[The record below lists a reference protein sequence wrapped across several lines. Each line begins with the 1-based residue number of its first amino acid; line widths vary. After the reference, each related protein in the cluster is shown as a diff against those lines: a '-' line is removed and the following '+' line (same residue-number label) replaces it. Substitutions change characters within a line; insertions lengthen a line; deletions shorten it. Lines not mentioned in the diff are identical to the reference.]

1 MPNHFFRQIYS
12 TFNLNFK
19 KSSFL
24 TFLLLSIT
32 YLSGFLF
39 PFTSSAQAQIFDLSD
54 SSKVYELGENVFV
67 LPDTEGTL
75 TIDDVT
81 KTDKGKDFKVY
92 KDIKSI
98 YDNAIDIYWIRFTL
112 KNTFATR
119 KMYLLKAKDA
129 EVAYLYTPTT
139 NGVSYIRSEDG
150 IIFPHHSRN
159 VKIDRSACFVVALDR
174 FESKTFFLRIE
185 HRTEFAKQ
193 NKKLLN
199 TLEHLTIEDL
209 ARSIELSKE
218 RRYYQGFY
226 LGAMV
231 LLALNS
237 LFVSFLFNDK
247 RYLYYVGLLFMAA
260 ILNMIFEEYL
270 VEFFIPNN
278 ADKNW
283 LLVVPVTTL
292 LCFFYTLFF
301 RSFLNLK
308 KLTPFWDKFF
318 IGIAGLCLV
327 IFGLTFIGIYKMQ
340 WMVFLLVFTISIA
353 LVVNIGVV
361 IKFKHRPASFLLAA
375 NLVYFV
381 GILIFALAQL
391 EVIPRS
397 YFTMHTSEIA
407 DILLGLFVS
416 LGLADRVNYLRT
428 EIERRNEENR
438 ALIEKQKTKLEKE
451 VAERTREIT
460 KINMELVTQQEEV
473 TRQKEQIEKANDN
486 LKEQQGELRK
496 AYQDINLLSDIGR
509 DITASLDIGVIINTV
524 YKHVEKMMDTTVFGI
539 GTYDAEREVIGFSHF
554 YKDGEMVAYRE
565 TSINDDRLS
574 TWCVRNKK
582 PVFINDFDEEY
593 GQYLQE
599 KARGVL
605 VEERNSII
613 YYPLIQEEKLLG
625 VITVQSPLKNAYS
638 RNHYRILESLAAYI
652 TIALSN
658 YDAYQTI
665 QLAKDEIDRKNLQIT
680 DSLRYARDIQGVILP
695 GERRFKRMFKE
706 HFLLYKPKDFVSGDF
721 FWAEQY
727 ENKTFVAVIDCT
739 GHGVPGAFMSLIGTM
754 QLNQILSQTQ
764 EPSQILD
771 NLHIGIKTALK
782 QDIYN
787 NDDGMDV
794 CLCSIEH
801 LEEINRYKII
811 FAGAK
816 RPLYYVSENS
826 LHQLKGTRKT
836 IGGRGKNE
844 KPFEQEEIWLNEGDT
859 LYLTTDGYVDQSS
872 PRNKKIGTMQLLTWL
887 EQVSSQPMNKQGEFL
902 KEELKRHQQYVEQRD
917 DITLLGIRL

>member
-1 MPNHFFRQIYS
+1 LPTDFFRQNHYL
-12 TFNLNFK
+12 FNTNFK

-24 TFLLLSIT
+24 RFFCLSLTFLL
-32 YLSGFLF
+32 GFLLSF
-39 PFTSSAQAQIFDLSD
+39 SAQAQVFDLND
-54 SSKVYELGENVFV
+54 STKIYDLGEDVFV
-67 LPDTEGTL
+67 LPDKEGTY
-75 TIDDVT
+75 TIDDVSR
-81 KTDKGKDFKVY
+81 TDKVKGFKLY
-92 KDIKSI
+92 KDIKPV
-98 YDNAIDIYWIRFTL
+98 YEDDTDIYWVRFTL
-112 KNTFATR
+112 KNTFSTR
-119 KMYLLKAKDA
+119 KLYLLKAKDA

-139 NGVSYIRSEDG
+139 NGISYIRSEDG
-150 IIFPHHSRN
+150 IIFPHASRN
-159 VKIDRSACFVVALDR
+159 IKIDRSACFVVTLDR

-185 HRTEFAKQ
+185 HRTAFAKQ
-193 NKKLLN
+193 NKRLLN

-209 ARSIELSKE
+209 ARAIELSKE

-237 LFVSFLFNDK
+237 LFVSFLFSDR

-260 ILNMIFEEYL
+260 LFNMIFEEYL
-270 VEFFIPNN
+270 IEFFVPN
-278 ADKNW
+278 DPTINW
-283 LLVVPVTTL
+283 LLVVPVTSL
-292 LCFFYTLFF
+292 LWFFYTLFF

-308 KLTPFWDKFF
+308 KLAPFWDKFF
-318 IGIAGLCLV
+318 IGIAVLCLV
-327 IFGLTFIGIYKMQ
+327 ILGLTFVGFYKMQ

-353 LVVNIGVV
+353 LVINIVIVV
-361 IKFKHRPASFLLAA
+361 KFKHRPASFLLAA
-375 NLVYFV
+375 NVVYFG
-381 GILIFALAQL
+381 GIIVFALAQL
-391 EVIPRS
+391 EVLPRS
-397 YFTMHTSEIA
+397 YFTMHASQAA

-428 EIERRNEENR
+428 EIERRNNENR
-438 ALIEKQKTKLEKE
+438 ALIEEQKTKLEKE

-460 KINMELVTQQEEV
+460 KINMELFTQQEEV

-486 LKEQQGELRK
+486 LKGQQGELRK

-524 YKHVEKMMDTTVFGI
+524 YKHVEEMMDATVFGI
-539 GTYDAEREVIGFSHF
+539 GTYDAEREIIGFSHF
-554 YKDGEMVAYRE
+554 YKEGKMVPYRE
-565 TSINDDRLS
+565 ASINDDRLS
-574 TWCVRNKK
+574 TWCARNKK
-582 PVFINDFDEEY
+582 PIFINDFDEEY
-593 GQYLQE
+593 SKYLEE

-652 TIALSN
+652 TIGLSN

-695 GERRFKRMFKE
+695 GERRFKRIFKE
-706 HFLLYKPKDFVSGDF
+706 HFLLYRPKDFVSGDF
-721 FWAEQY
+721 FWVEEY
-727 ENKTFVAVIDCT
+727 ENKTFVGVIDCT

-754 QLNQILSQTQ
+754 QLNQILSKTQ

-771 NLHIGIKTALK
+771 QLHIGIKKALK

-836 IGGRGKNE
+836 IGGRSKND
-844 KPFEQEEIWLNEGDT
+844 KLFEQEEIWLNEGDT
-859 LYLTTDGYVDQSS
+859 LYLTTDGYVDQAS
-872 PRNKKIGTMQLLTWL
+872 PRQKKIGTMQLLTWL
-887 EQVSSQPMNKQGEFL
+887 EQIAAQPMNKQGEFL
-902 KEELKRHQQYVEQRD
+902 KDELERHQQYVEQRD

>member
-1 MPNHFFRQIYS
+1 LS
-12 TFNLNFK
+12 LL
-19 KSSFL
+19 FL
-24 TFLLLSIT
+24 G
-32 YLSGFLF
+32 GFLVNF
-39 PFTSSAQAQIFDLSD
+39 SAQAQIFDLND
-54 SSKVYELGENVFV
+54 STKVYSLGEEVFV
-67 LPDTEGTL
+67 LPDTEGSL
-75 TIDDVT
+75 TIDDVSR
-81 KTDKGKDFKVY
+81 TDKVKEFGLY
-92 KDIKSI
+92 KDTKPV
-98 YDNAIDIYWIRFTL
+98 YDDNTNIYWVRFTL
-112 KNTFATR
+112 KNTFSTR
-119 KMYLLKAKDA
+119 KLYLLKAKDA

-139 NGVSYIRSEDG
+139 NGISYIRSEDG
-150 IIFPHHSRN
+150 IIFPHYSRN
-159 VKIDRSACFVVALDR
+159 IKIDRSACFVITLDR

-193 NKKLLN
+193 NKQILN

-209 ARSIELSKE
+209 ARAIELSKE

-237 LFVSFLFNDK
+237 LFVSFLFRDK

-260 ILNMIFEEYL
+260 LLNMIFEEYL
-270 VEFFIPNN
+270 IEFFIPN
-278 ADKNW
+278 DPTTNW
-283 LLVVPVTTL
+283 LLIVPITAL
-292 LCFFYTLFF
+292 LWFFYTLFF

-308 KLTPFWDKFF
+308 KVAPFWDKFF
-318 IGIAGLCLV
+318 IGIAGLCL
-327 IFGLTFIGIYKMQ
+327 ITFALTFLDIYKMQ
-340 WMVFLLVFTISIA
+340 WMVGLLVFTISIA
-353 LVVNIGVV
+353 LVVNIGIVV
-361 IKFKHRPASFLLAA
+361 KLKHRPASFLLAA
-375 NLVYFV
+375 NLVYFG

-391 EVIPRS
+391 ELIPRS
-397 YFTMHTSEIA
+397 YFSMHASQVA

-438 ALIEKQKTKLEKE
+438 ILIEEQKTKLERE

-486 LKEQQGELRK
+486 LKGQQGELRK

-524 YKHVEKMMDTTVFGI
+524 YKHVDEMMDATVFGI
-539 GTYDAEREVIGFSHF
+539 GTYDAEREMIGFSHF
-554 YKDGEMVAYRE
+554 YKEGEMVPYRE

-593 GQYLQE
+593 SQYLIE

-613 YYPLIQEEKLLG
+613 YYPLIQEGKLLG

-658 YDAYQTI
+658 YNAYQTI

-695 GERRFKRMFKE
+695 GERRLNRVFKE

-721 FWAEQY
+721 FWIEEY

-754 QLNQILSQTQ
+754 QLNQIVSKTQ

-771 NLHIGIKTALK
+771 QLHIGIKKALK

-794 CLCSIEH
+794 CLCCIEH
-801 LEEINRYKII
+801 LEEINRYKVV

-816 RPLYYVSENS
+816 RPLYYVNEDS

-836 IGGRGKNE
+836 IGGRSKNE

-872 PRNKKIGTMQLLTWL
+872 PRKKKIGTMQLLTWL
-887 EQVSSQPMNKQGEFL
+887 EQINAQTMYKQGEFL
-902 KEELKRHQQYVEQRD
+902 KEELKRHQQYMEQRD

>member
-1 MPNHFFRQIYS
+1 M
-12 TFNLNFK
+12 
-19 KSSFL
+19 FL
-24 TFLLLSIT
+24 KLLGLLLFFT
-32 YLSGFLF
+32 LYLAPNFFL
-39 PFTSSAQAQIFDLSD
+39 QAQVFDLDD
-54 SSKVYELGENVFV
+54 STKVYTLGKDVFI
-67 LPDTEGTL
+67 LPDKEGTL
-75 TIDDVT
+75 TIDDVSRT
-81 KTDKGKDFKVY
+81 NKVKDFKLY
-92 KDIKSI
+92 RDTEDI
-98 YDNAIDIYWIRFTL
+98 YDDNIDVYWVRFTL
-112 KNTFATR
+112 KNTFPSNR
-119 KMYLLKAKDA
+119 MYLLKAKDV
-129 EVAYLYTPTT
+129 EVAYLYTPTS
-139 NGVSYIRSEDG
+139 NGISYLRAEDG
-150 IIFPHHSRN
+150 VIYPLHSRSI
-159 VKIDRSACFVVALDR
+159 KMDRSACFVIPLNR

-185 HRTEFAKQ
+185 HRTKFSKQ
-193 NKKLLN
+193 NKEGLN
-199 TLEHLTIEDL
+199 ALRHITVEGL
-209 ARSIELSKE
+209 ASAIELSKE

-237 LFVSFLFNDK
+237 LFVSFLFRDK
-247 RYLYYVGLLFMAA
+247 RYLYYVGLLLMAA
-260 ILNMIFEEYL
+260 FLNMIFEEYL
-270 VEFFIPNN
+270 IEFFIPNN
-278 ADKNW
+278 PAINW
-283 LLVVPVTTL
+283 LLVVPVISL
-292 LCFFYTLFF
+292 LWFFYTLFF

-308 KLTPFWDKFF
+308 KIAPFWDKFF
-318 IGIAGLCLV
+318 IGIAILCL
-327 IFGLTFIGIYKMQ
+327 IILGLSIVGFHKMDLMIG
-340 WMVFLLVFTISIA
+340 LLIFTISSA
-353 LVVNIGVV
+353 LIVNIGIV

-375 NLVYFV
+375 NIVYFS
-381 GILIFALAQL
+381 GIFIFIFAQ
-391 EVIPRS
+391 ENFIPNS
-397 YFTMHTSEIA
+397 YFAMHASQIA

-428 EIERRNEENR
+428 EIERKNEDNR
-438 ALIEKQKTKLEKE
+438 TLIEEQKTKLEKE
-451 VAERTREIT
+451 VSERTREIT

-496 AYQDINLLSDIGR
+496 AYQDINLLSDIGQ

-524 YKHVEKMMDTTVFGI
+524 YKHVDEMMDTTVFGI
-539 GTYDAEREVIGFSHF
+539 GTYNPEKETIGFSHF
-554 YKDGEMVAYRE
+554 YKNGEILPYRE
-565 TSINDDRLS
+565 TPIQDDRLS
-574 TWCVRNKK
+574 TWCARNKK

-593 GQYLQE
+593 SQYLE
-599 KARGVL
+599 GKTRGVL

-638 RNHYRILESLAAYI
+638 RSQYRILESMAAYI

-665 QLAKDEIDRKNLQIT
+665 QSAKDEIDRKNLQIT

-695 GERRFKRMFKE
+695 GVRRFNRTFKD

-721 FWAEQY
+721 FWIEEY

-754 QLNQILSQTQ
+754 QLNQIVSKTH
-764 EPSQILD
+764 EPSEILD
-771 NLHIGIKTALK
+771 HLHTGIKKALK

-801 LEEINRYKII
+801 LEEINRYKVI

-816 RPLYYVSENS
+816 RPLYYVNENS

-836 IGGRGKNE
+836 IGGRAKNN
-844 KPFEQEEIWLNEGDT
+844 KLFEQDEIWLNEGDA

-872 PRNKKIGTMQLLTWL
+872 PRQKKIGTMQLLTWL
-887 EQVSSQPMNKQGEFL
+887 EQINAQPMSKQGEFL
-902 KEELKRHQQYVEQRD
+902 KEELARHQQYVEQRD

>member
-1 MPNHFFRQIYS
+1 MPNHFFRQNQS
-12 TFNLNFK
+12 LFSFDFKSHSFLRFFCLGFTFLAAFLLNF
-19 KSSFL
+19 SV
-24 TFLLLSIT
+24 
-32 YLSGFLF
+32 
-39 PFTSSAQAQIFDLSD
+39 QAQVFDLND
-54 SSKVYELGENVFV
+54 STKVYALGEEVFI
-67 LPDTEGTL
+67 LPDAEGTF
-75 TIDDVT
+75 TIDDVSR
-81 KTDKGKDFKVY
+81 TDKVKDFRLY
-92 KDIKSI
+92 KDLKPF
-98 YDNAIDIYWIRFTL
+98 YNDNTDIYWVRFTL

-119 KMYLLKAKDA
+119 KLYLLKAKDA

-139 NGVSYIRSEDG
+139 NGISYIRSEDG
-150 IIFPHHSRN
+150 VIFPHASRN
-159 VKIDRSACFVVALDR
+159 IKIDRSACFVVSLDR
-174 FESKTFFLRIE
+174 FESKTFFLRVE

-193 NKKLLN
+193 NKHLLN

-209 ARSIELSKE
+209 ARAIELSKE

-237 LFVSFLFNDK
+237 LFVSFLFRDK

-270 VEFFIPNN
+270 IEFFIPNN
-278 ADKNW
+278 STLNW
-283 LLVVPVTTL
+283 LLIVPVTAL
-292 LCFFYTLFF
+292 LWFFYTLFF

-308 KLTPFWDKFF
+308 KVAPFWDKFF
-318 IGIAGLCLV
+318 IVIAGLCLV
-327 IFGLTFIGIYKMQ
+327 IFALTFLDIYKMQ
-340 WMVFLLVFTISIA
+340 WMVGLLVFTISAA
-353 LVVNIGVV
+353 LVVNIVVV

-375 NLVYFV
+375 NIVYFG

-391 EVIPRS
+391 EFISRT
-397 YFTMHTSEIA
+397 YFTMHASQVA

-428 EIERRNEENR
+428 EIERRNDENR
-438 ALIEKQKTKLEKE
+438 TLIEEQKTKLEKE

-473 TRQKEQIEKANDN
+473 TRQKEQIEKANEN
-486 LKEQQGELRK
+486 LKGQQGELRK

-524 YKHVEKMMDTTVFGI
+524 YKHVDEMMDATVFGI
-539 GTYDAEREVIGFSHF
+539 GTYDAEREMIGFSHF
-554 YKDGEMVAYRE
+554 YKEGEMVPYRE

-574 TWCVRNKK
+574 TWCARNKK

-593 GQYLQE
+593 SQYLQE

-665 QLAKDEIDRKNLQIT
+665 QSAKDEIDRKNLQIT

-695 GERRFKRMFKE
+695 GERRFQRVFKE

-721 FWAEQY
+721 FWVEEY
-727 ENKTFVAVIDCT
+727 EKKTFVAVIDCT

-754 QLNQILSQTQ
+754 QLNQILSKTQ

-771 NLHIGIKTALK
+771 QLHIGIKKALK

-801 LEEINRYKII
+801 LEEINRYKVV

-816 RPLYYVSENS
+816 RPLYYVSEES

-836 IGGRGKNE
+836 IGGRGKNDQ
-844 KPFEQEEIWLNEGDT
+844 PFEQEEIWLNEGDT
-859 LYLTTDGYVDQSS
+859 LYLNRTNCFSTYGKTRRVFERRTSKTSTVY
-872 PRNKKIGTMQLLTWL
+872 RT
-887 EQVSSQPMNKQGEFL
+887 
-902 KEELKRHQQYVEQRD
+902 KR
-917 DITLLGIRL
+917 

>member
-1 MPNHFFRQIYS
+1 MKIFCLVLFFLGSFSFHFS
-12 TFNLNFK
+12 L
-19 KSSFL
+19 
-24 TFLLLSIT
+24 
-32 YLSGFLF
+32 
-39 PFTSSAQAQIFDLSD
+39 QAQTFDLND
-54 SSKVYELGENVFV
+54 STKVYSLGENVFV
-67 LPDTEGTL
+67 LPDTEGTY
-75 TIDDVT
+75 TIDDVSR
-81 KTDKGKDFKVY
+81 TDKVKDFRLY
-92 KDIKSI
+92 KDVKPI
-98 YDNAIDIYWIRFTL
+98 YDDETDIYWVRFTL
-112 KNTFATR
+112 KNTFSSR
-119 KMYLLKAKDA
+119 KLYLLKAKDA

-139 NGVSYIRSEDG
+139 NGISYIRSEDG
-150 IIFPHHSRN
+150 IIFPHTSRN
-159 VKIDRSACFVVALDR
+159 IKIDRSACFVITLDR
-174 FESKTFFLRIE
+174 FESKTFFIRVE
-185 HRTEFAKQ
+185 HRTAFAKQ
-193 NKKLLN
+193 NKGLLN

-260 ILNMIFEEYL
+260 TLNMIFEEYL
-270 VEFFIPNN
+270 IEFFIPN
-278 ADKNW
+278 DPTLNW
-283 LLVVPVTTL
+283 LLTVPVTAL
-292 LCFFYTLFF
+292 LWFFYTLFF

-308 KLTPFWDKFF
+308 KVAPFWDKFF

-327 IFGLTFIGIYKMQ
+327 IFALTFIDLHKMQ

-353 LVVNIGVV
+353 LVVNIGIV

-375 NLVYFV
+375 NIVYFG

-391 EVIPRS
+391 ELIPRS
-397 YFTMHTSEIA
+397 YFSMHASQVA

-428 EIERRNEENR
+428 EIERRNDENR
-438 ALIEKQKTKLEKE
+438 VLIEEQKTKLEKE

-473 TRQKEQIEKANDN
+473 TRQKEQIEKANEN
-486 LKEQQGELRK
+486 LKGQQGELRK

-524 YKHVEKMMDTTVFGI
+524 YKHVDEMMDATVFGI
-539 GTYDAEREVIGFSHF
+539 GTYDAEREMIGFSHF
-554 YKDGEMVAYRE
+554 YKDGVMVPYRE
-565 TSINDDRLS
+565 APINDDRLS
-574 TWCVRNKK
+574 TWCARNKK
-582 PVFINDFDEEY
+582 PVFITDFDEEY
-593 GQYLQE
+593 SQYLEE

-680 DSLRYARDIQGVILP
+680 DSLRYARDIQSVILP
-695 GERRFKRMFKE
+695 GERRFKRVFKE

-721 FWAEQY
+721 FWIEEY
-727 ENKTFVAVIDCT
+727 ENKKFIAVIDCT

-754 QLNQILSQTQ
+754 QLNQILSKTQ
-764 EPSQILD
+764 EPSEILD
-771 NLHIGIKTALK
+771 NLHIGIKKALK
-782 QDIYN
+782 QDIYH

-801 LEEINRYKII
+801 LEEINRYKVV

-816 RPLYYVSENS
+816 RPLYYVSEGA

-836 IGGRGKNE
+836 IGGRGRND

-872 PRNKKIGTMQLLTWL
+872 PRQKKIGTMQLLTWL
-887 EQVSSQPMNKQGEFL
+887 EQISAQPMEKQGEFL
-902 KEELKRHQQYVEQRD
+902 TEELSRHQQYVEQRD

>member
-1 MPNHFFRQIYS
+1 MPTHHLRKNYFLFDFNFTNSLFLKFFC
-12 TFNLNFK
+12 L
-19 KSSFL
+19 
-24 TFLLLSIT
+24 FLL
-32 YLSGFLF
+32 FLG
-39 PFTSSAQAQIFDLSD
+39 TLLLNSSLHAQVFDLND
-54 SSKVYELGENVFV
+54 STKVYELGENIFV
-67 LPDTEGTL
+67 LPDAQGTY
-75 TIDDVT
+75 TIDDVSR
-81 KTDKGKDFKVY
+81 TDRVKEFELYKNAKPVY
-92 KDIKSI
+92 SEET
-98 YDNAIDIYWIRFTL
+98 DIYWVRFTL
-112 KNTFATR
+112 KNTFSTR
-119 KMYLLKAKDA
+119 KLYLLKAKDA

-139 NGVSYIRSEDG
+139 NGISYIRSEDG
-150 IIFPHHSRN
+150 IIFPHSSRN
-159 VKIDRSACFVVALDR
+159 VKIDRSACFVITLDR
-174 FESKTFFLRIE
+174 FESKTFFLRVE

-209 ARSIELSKE
+209 AQAIELSKE

-260 ILNMIFEEYL
+260 LLNMIFEEYL
-270 VEFFIPNN
+270 IEFFIPN
-278 ADKNW
+278 DPTLNW
-283 LLVVPVTTL
+283 LLVVPVTAL
-292 LCFFYTLFF
+292 LWFFYTLFF

-308 KLTPFWDKFF
+308 KVAPFWDKFF
-318 IGIAGLCLV
+318 IGVAGFCLV
-327 IFGLTFIGIYKMQ
+327 IFGLTFIGLYKMQ
-340 WMVFLLVFTISIA
+340 WMVFLLVFTITIA
-353 LVVNIGVV
+353 LGVNVGIVV
-361 IKFKHRPASFLLAA
+361 KLKHRPASFLLAA
-375 NLVYFV
+375 NLVYFG

-391 EVIPRS
+391 ELIPRT
-397 YFTMHTSEIA
+397 YFSMHASEVA

-438 ALIEKQKTKLEKE
+438 TLIEEQKTKLEKE

-473 TRQKEQIEKANDN
+473 TRQKEQIEKANEN
-486 LKEQQGELRK
+486 LKGQQGELRK
-496 AYQDINLLSDIGR
+496 AYQDINLLSDMGR

-524 YKHVEKMMDTTVFGI
+524 YKHVEEMMDATVFGI
-539 GTYDAEREVIGFSHF
+539 GTYDAERETIGFNHF
-554 YKDGEMVAYRE
+554 YKEGKMVPYRE
-565 TSINDDRLS
+565 TPINEDRLS
-574 TWCVRNKK
+574 TWCARNKK

-593 GQYLQE
+593 AQYLEE

-680 DSLRYARDIQGVILP
+680 DSLRYARDIQDVILP
-695 GERRFKRMFKE
+695 GERRFKRVFKE

-721 FWAEQY
+721 FWVEEH
-727 ENKTFVAVIDCT
+727 ENKRFVGVIDCT

-754 QLNQILSQTQ
+754 QLNQILSRTQ
-764 EPSQILD
+764 EPSEILD
-771 NLHIGIKTALK
+771 HLHIEIKKALK

-801 LEEINRYKII
+801 LEEINRYKVI

-816 RPLYYVSENS
+816 RPLYYVSEGA

-836 IGGRGKNE
+836 IGGRSKND

-859 LYLTTDGYVDQSS
+859 LYLTTDGYVDQAS
-872 PRNKKIGTMQLLTWL
+872 PRQKKIGTMQLLTWL
-887 EQVSSQPMNKQGEFL
+887 EQIAAQPMNKQGEFL

>member
-1 MPNHFFRQIYS
+1 MPTYFFINSYAYS
-12 TFNLNFK
+12 HLTLKNVRFLKGLGVMLFLICIFYIP
-19 KSSFL
+19 SSL
-24 TFLLLSIT
+24 
-32 YLSGFLF
+32 
-39 PFTSSAQAQIFDLSD
+39 QAQNFDLSD
-54 SSKVYELGENVFV
+54 STKVYRLGEDVFI
-67 LPDTEGTL
+67 LPDNEGAY
-75 TIDDVT
+75 TIDDVSRT
-81 KTDKGKDFKVY
+81 SKVKEFQLY
-92 KDIKSI
+92 KDSKPV
-98 YDNAIDIYWIRFTL
+98 YEDDTDIYWVRFTL
-112 KNTFATR
+112 KNTFPNR
-119 KMYLLKAKDA
+119 KLYLLKAKDA

-139 NGVSYIRSEDG
+139 NGISYIRSEDG
-150 IIFPHHSRN
+150 VVFPHYSRN
-159 VKIDRSACFVVALDR
+159 IKIDRSACFVITLDR

-185 HRTEFAKQ
+185 HRTAFARQ
-193 NKKLLN
+193 NKQLLN

-209 ARSIELSKE
+209 SRAIELSKE

-237 LFVSFLFNDK
+237 LFVSFLFRDR

-260 ILNMIFEEYL
+260 LLNMVFEEYL
-270 VEFFIPNN
+270 IEFFIPN
-278 ADKNW
+278 DPKLNW
-283 LLVVPVTTL
+283 LMVVPVTSL
-292 LCFFYTLFF
+292 LWFFYTLFF

-308 KLTPFWDKFF
+308 KFAPFWDKFF
-318 IGIAGLCLV
+318 IGIAGLCLL
-327 IFGLTFIGIYKMQ
+327 IFALTFIELHKMQ
-340 WMVFLLVFTISIA
+340 WMVALLVFTISIA
-353 LVVNIGVV
+353 LVINIVIVV
-361 IKFKHRPASFLLAA
+361 KVKHRPASFLLAA
-375 NLVYFV
+375 NLVYFG
-381 GILIFALAQL
+381 GILIFSLAQL
-391 EVIPRS
+391 EIIPRS
-397 YFTMHTSEIA
+397 YFTMHASQVA

-438 ALIEKQKTKLEKE
+438 TLIEEQKTKLEKE

-473 TRQKEQIEKANDN
+473 TRQKEQIEKANEN
-486 LKEQQGELRK
+486 LKSQQGELRK

-509 DITASLDIGVIINTV
+509 DITGSLDIGVIINTV
-524 YKHVEKMMDTTVFGI
+524 YKHVAEMMDATVFGI
-539 GTYDAEREVIGFSHF
+539 GTYDAEREIIGFSHF
-554 YKDGEMVAYRE
+554 YKDGEMVPYRE
-565 TSINDDRLS
+565 APIEDDRLS
-574 TWCVRNKK
+574 TWCARNKK
-582 PVFINDFDEEY
+582 PVFITDFDEEY
-593 GQYLQE
+593 ARYLKE

-625 VITVQSPLKNAYS
+625 VITVQSPMKSAYS

-665 QLAKDEIDRKNLQIT
+665 QLAKNEIDRKNLQIT

-695 GERRFKRMFKE
+695 GERRFKRLFKE

-721 FWAEQY
+721 YWVEQY
-727 ENKTFVAVIDCT
+727 ENKTFVGVIDCT

-754 QLNQILSQTQ
+754 QLNQILAKTQ

-771 NLHIGIKTALK
+771 NLHIGIKQALK

-816 RPLYYVSENS
+816 RPLYYVSEDA

-836 IGGRGKNE
+836 IGGRGRND
-844 KPFEQEEIWLNEGDT
+844 KPFEQEEIWLNEGDV
-859 LYLTTDGYVDQSS
+859 LYLTTDGYVDQAS
-872 PRNKKIGTMQLLTWL
+872 PRHKKIGTMQLLTWL
-887 EQVSSQPMNKQGEFL
+887 EQIAPQKMEKQGEFL
-902 KEELKRHQQYVEQRD
+902 EEELKRHQQYEEQRD

>member
-1 MPNHFFRQIYS
+1 MSTHFFRHNYLLS
-12 TFNLNFK
+12 TFYFK
-19 KSSFL
+19 SHSLLRFFCLFL
-24 TFLLLSIT
+24 TFFI
-32 YLSGFLF
+32 GFLLIF
-39 PFTSSAQAQIFDLSD
+39 SAQAQVFNLND
-54 SSKVYELGENVFV
+54 STKVYSLGEDVYI
-67 LPDTEGTL
+67 LPDAEGTY
-75 TIDDVT
+75 TIDDVSRI
-81 KTDKGKDFKVY
+81 DKVKDFRVY
-92 KDIKSI
+92 KDVKPV
-98 YDNAIDIYWIRFTL
+98 YDNDTDIYWLRFTL
-112 KNTFATR
+112 KNTFASR
-119 KMYLLKAKDA
+119 KLYLLKAKDA

-139 NGVSYIRSEDG
+139 NGISYIRSEDG
-150 IIFPHHSRN
+150 IIFPHASRN
-159 VKIDRSACFVVALDR
+159 IKIDRSACFVITLDR
-174 FESKTFFLRIE
+174 FESKTFFLRVE

-237 LFVSFLFNDK
+237 LFVSFLFRDK

-270 VEFFIPNN
+270 IEFFIPN
-278 ADKNW
+278 DPTLNW
-283 LLVVPVTTL
+283 LLIVPVTAL
-292 LCFFYTLFF
+292 LWFFYTLFF

-308 KLTPFWDKFF
+308 KVAPFWDKFF

-353 LVVNIGVV
+353 LVVNIGIV
-361 IKFKHRPASFLLAA
+361 IKVKHRPASFLLAA
-375 NLVYFV
+375 NIVYFG

-391 EVIPRS
+391 EFIPRS
-397 YFTMHTSEIA
+397 YFTMHASEVA

-428 EIERRNEENR
+428 EIERRNNENR
-438 ALIEKQKTKLEKE
+438 TLIEEQKTKLEKE

-473 TRQKEQIEKANDN
+473 TRQKEQIEKANEN
-486 LKEQQGELRK
+486 LKVQQGELRK

-524 YKHVEKMMDTTVFGI
+524 YKHVGEMMDATVFGI
-539 GTYDAEREVIGFSHF
+539 GTYDVEREVIGFSHF
-554 YKDGEMVAYRE
+554 YKDGMIVPYRE

-574 TWCVRNKK
+574 TWCARNKK
-582 PVFINDFDEEY
+582 PVFIADFDEEY
-593 GQYLQE
+593 SQYLTE
-599 KARGVL
+599 RTRGVL

-613 YYPLIQEEKLLG
+613 YYPLIQEGKLLG

-665 QLAKDEIDRKNLQIT
+665 QLAKDEIDKKNLQIT

-695 GERRFKRMFKE
+695 GERRFKRIFKD

-721 FWAEQY
+721 FWIEEY
-727 ENKTFVAVIDCT
+727 ESKIFIAVIDCT

-754 QLNQILSQTQ
+754 QLNQILSKTQ
-764 EPSQILD
+764 EPSEILD
-771 NLHIGIKTALK
+771 QLHIGIKKALK

-801 LEEINRYKII
+801 LEEINRYKVV
-811 FAGAK
+811 FTGAK
-816 RPLYYVSENS
+816 RPLYYVSDDS

-844 KPFEQEEIWLNEGDT
+844 KPFEQEEIWLNEGDA
-859 LYLTTDGYVDQSS
+859 LYLTTDGYVDQAS
-872 PRNKKIGTMQLLTWL
+872 PRQKKIGTMQLLTWL
-887 EQVSSQPMNKQGEFL
+887 EQIASQPMDKQGEFL
-902 KEELKRHQQYVEQRD
+902 KDELARHQQYMEQRD

>member
-1 MPNHFFRQIYS
+1 M
-12 TFNLNFK
+12 NFK

-24 TFLLLSIT
+24 RFFCLSLFFLSNVVH
-32 YLSGFLF
+32 F
-39 PFTSSAQAQIFDLSD
+39 SAQAQNFDLND
-54 SSKVYELGENVFV
+54 STKVYNLGENVFV

-75 TIDDVT
+75 TIDDVSR
-81 KTDKGKDFKVY
+81 TDKVKEFRLY
-92 KDIKSI
+92 KDVQPF
-98 YDNAIDIYWIRFTL
+98 YTTDTDIYWIRFTL
-112 KNTFATR
+112 KNTFASR
-119 KMYLLKAKDA
+119 KLYLLKAKDA

-139 NGVSYIRSEDG
+139 NGISYIRSEDG

-159 VKIDRSACFVVALDR
+159 IKIDRSACFVVTLDR

-193 NKKLLN
+193 NKQLLN
-199 TLEHLTIEDL
+199 TLEHLTIEEL
-209 ARSIELSKE
+209 ASAIELSKE

-237 LFVSFLFNDK
+237 LFVSFLFRDR

-260 ILNMIFEEYL
+260 LLNMIFEEYL
-270 VEFFIPNN
+270 IEFFIPNN

-283 LLVVPVTTL
+283 LLVVPVTAL
-292 LCFFYTLFF
+292 LWFFYTLFF

-308 KLTPFWDKFF
+308 KVAPFWDKFF
-318 IGIAGLCLV
+318 IGIAALCLV
-327 IFGLTFIGIYKMQ
+327 IFGLTFIGIYQMQ

-353 LVVNIGVV
+353 LVVNIIIV

-375 NLVYFV
+375 NVVYFG
-381 GILIFALAQL
+381 GILVFAMAQL
-391 EVIPRS
+391 ELIPRS
-397 YFTMHTSEIA
+397 YFSMHASQLA

-428 EIERRNEENR
+428 EIERKNEDNR
-438 ALIEKQKTKLEKE
+438 ILIEEQKSKLEKE

-473 TRQKEQIEKANDN
+473 TRQKEQIEKANDT
-486 LKEQQGELRK
+486 LKGQQGELRK

-524 YKHVEKMMDTTVFGI
+524 YKHVEEMMDATVFGI
-539 GTYDAEREVIGFSHF
+539 GMYDADREMLGFSHF
-554 YKDGEMVAYRE
+554 YKEGNMVPYRE
-565 TSINDDRLS
+565 TSVNDDRLS

-593 GQYLQE
+593 GQYLKE

-613 YYPLIQEEKLLG
+613 YYPLIQEDKLLG

-680 DSLRYARDIQGVILP
+680 DSLRYARDIQSVILP
-695 GERRFKRMFKE
+695 GERRFKRIFKE

-721 FWAEQY
+721 FWIEQY
-727 ENKTFVAVIDCT
+727 ENKIFVAVIDCT

-754 QLNQILSQTQ
+754 QLNQIVSKTQ
-764 EPSQILD
+764 EPSKILD
-771 NLHIGIKTALK
+771 NLHIEIKKALK

-801 LEEINRYKII
+801 LEEINRYKVI

-816 RPLYYVSENS
+816 RPLYYVSENV

-836 IGGRGKNE
+836 IGGKGKNE
-844 KPFEQEEIWLNEGDT
+844 KPFEQEEIWLNEGDA
-859 LYLTTDGYVDQSS
+859 LYLTTDGYVDQAS
-872 PRNKKIGTMQLLTWL
+872 PRNKKIGTMQLLTWI
-887 EQVSSQPMNKQGEFL
+887 EQITSQPMDKQGEFL
-902 KEELKRHQQYVEQRD
+902 KEELKRHQQYIEQRD
-917 DITLLGIRL
+917 DITLMGIRL